1 MSAATATALAPVT
14 PELSP
19 RVGPVDGIRQTMTL
33 AWRTIVQ
40 VRHNPWEL
48 GDFSIQPIMFVLLF
62 TYVFGGAIAG
72 DTGSYLTFALP
83 GIIVMNM
90 LFVTMYVGTGL
101 NTDLTK
107 GVFDRLRS
115 LPVARW
121 APMAG
126 RILADQ
132 VKQAW
137 SIFLLLAVGL
147 ILGFRF
153 GTNAASVV
161 SAVALL
167 LVFALAFSWV
177 SVLVG
182 LVAKDPE
189 KVQLFGFTA
198 LFPVTFVSN
207 VFVPVHT
214 MPGWLQAFVNVN
226 PVTHLADAS
235 RGLMVGE
242 LTRGSEYHVASVG
255 GPVMWSLIWAAV
267 IVAVFA
273 PLSVWV
279 FKRRT

>member
-1 MSAATATALAPVT
+1 MTAATASAPIAPALHPHVSPV
-14 PELSP
+14 EG
-19 RVGPVDGIRQTMTL
+19 VRQTLTL

-72 DTGSYLTFALP
+72 STGEYLTYALP

-115 LPVARW
+115 LPIARW

-126 RILADQ
+126 RIIADQ

-137 SIFLLLAVGL
+137 SIFLLLAVGM
-147 ILGFRF
+147 ILGFRI
-153 GTNAASVV
+153 GTNVV
-161 SAVALL
+161 SLIGAVLL
-167 LVFALAFSWV
+167 MLVFALAFSWV

-182 LVAKDPE
+182 MLAKDPE
-189 KVQLFGFTA
+189 HVQLFGFTV
-198 LFPVTFVSN
+198 LFPITFVSN
-207 VFVPVHT
+207 VFVPAET
-214 MPGWLQAFVNVN
+214 MPGWLQTFVNVN
-226 PVTHLADAS
+226 PISVLADAC
-235 RGLMVGE
+235 RGLM
-242 LTRGSEYHVASVG
+242 LTGAEAT
-255 GPVMWSLIWAAV
+255 PIIQSLVWAAA
-267 IVAVFA
+267 IAAVFA
-273 PLSVWV
+273 PLSVWA
-279 FKRRT
+279 FKRRV

>member
-1 MSAATATALAPVT
+1 MTATTASAPIAPALHPHVSPV
-14 PELSP
+14 EG
-19 RVGPVDGIRQTMTL
+19 VRQTLTL

-72 DTGSYLTFALP
+72 STGEYLTYALP

-115 LPVARW
+115 LPIARW

-126 RILADQ
+126 RIMADQ

-137 SIFLLLAVGL
+137 SIFLLLAVGM
-147 ILGFRF
+147 ILGFRI
-153 GTNAASVV
+153 GTNVV
-161 SAVALL
+161 SLIGAVALM

-182 LVAKDPE
+182 MLAKDPE
-189 KVQLFGFTA
+189 HVQLFGFTV
-198 LFPVTFVSN
+198 LFPITFVSN
-207 VFVPVHT
+207 VFVPAET
-214 MPGWLQAFVNVN
+214 MPGWLQSFVEVN
-226 PVTHLADAS
+226 PISILADAC
-235 RGLMVGE
+235 RGLM
-242 LTRGSEYHVASVG
+242 LTGAEAT
-255 GPVMWSLIWAAV
+255 PIIQSLVWAAA
-267 IVAVFA
+267 IAAVFA
-273 PLSVWV
+273 PLSVWA
-279 FKRRT
+279 FKRRV

>member
-1 MSAATATALAPVT
+1 MTAATASAPIAPALHPHVSPV
-14 PELSP
+14 EG
-19 RVGPVDGIRQTMTL
+19 VRQTLTL

-72 DTGSYLTFALP
+72 STGEYLTYALP

-115 LPVARW
+115 LPIARW

-126 RILADQ
+126 RIIADQ

-137 SIFLLLAVGL
+137 SIFLLLAVGM
-147 ILGFRF
+147 ILGFRI
-153 GTNAASVV
+153 GTNVV
-161 SAVALL
+161 SLIGAVLL
-167 LVFALAFSWV
+167 MLVFALAFSWV

-182 LVAKDPE
+182 MLAKDPE
-189 KVQLFGFTA
+189 HVQLFGFTV
-198 LFPVTFVSN
+198 LFPITFVSN
-207 VFVPVHT
+207 VFVPAET
-214 MPGWLQAFVNVN
+214 MPGWLQTFVNVN
-226 PVTHLADAS
+226 PISILADAC
-235 RGLMVGE
+235 RGLM
-242 LTRGSEYHVASVG
+242 LTGAEAT
-255 GPVMWSLIWAAV
+255 PIIQSLVWAIA
-267 IVAVFA
+267 IAAVFA
-273 PLSVWV
+273 PLSVWA
-279 FKRRT
+279 FKRRV

>member
-1 MSAATATALAPVT
+1 MTAAAANTPSVLASRALKPRVT
-14 PELSP
+14 PL
-19 RVGPVDGIRQTMTL
+19 DGLTQTLTL

-62 TYVFGGAIAG
+62 TYVFGGAISG
-72 DTGSYLTFALP
+72 STGEYLTFALP

-115 LPVARW
+115 LPIARW
-121 APMAG
+121 APLAG
-126 RILADQ
+126 KILADQ

-137 SIFLLLAVGL
+137 SILLLLIVGM
-147 ILGFRF
+147 ILGFRL
-153 GTNAASVV
+153 GTNVMALVA
-161 SAVALL
+161 AVALL
-167 LVFALAFSWV
+167 LTFALAFSWV

-182 LVAKDPE
+182 VLAKDPE
-189 KVQLFGFTA
+189 KVQIFGFTA

-207 VFVPVHT
+207 VFVQTET
-214 MPGWLQAFVNVN
+214 MPGWLQAWVKIN
-226 PVTHLADAS
+226 PVTHLADAA
-235 RGLMVGE
+235 RGLMVG
-242 LTRGSEYHVASVG
+242 GPVA
-255 GPVMWSLIWAAV
+255 GPVMWSLVWAAA

-273 PLSVWV
+273 PLSLYV
-279 FKRRT
+279 FKRRV